1 MSRAFIMDHVEAQ
14 AAAILRRPGAPTT
27 ASLVINQAP
36 YKDPDTP
43 LICECTLRHIIPK
56 DTVLT
61 VYVTDGHHTWRHGVY
76 HGTGEE
82 IIP

>member
-1 MSRAFIMDHVEAQ
+1 VEAQ
-14 AAAILRRPGAPTT
+14 AAAVLRQPGAPTT

-36 YKDPDTP
+36 CKDPDTP
-43 LICECTLRHIIPK
+43 LICERALRHFIPK

-61 VYVTDGHHTWRHGVY
+61 VYVTDGYRTWRHGVY

-82 IIP
+82 IVP